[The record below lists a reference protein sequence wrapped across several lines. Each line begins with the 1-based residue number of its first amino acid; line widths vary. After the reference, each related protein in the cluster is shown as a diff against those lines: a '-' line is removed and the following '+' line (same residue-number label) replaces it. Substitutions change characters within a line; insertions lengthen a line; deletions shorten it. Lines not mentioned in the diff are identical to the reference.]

1 MEMNIKEAKEFLE
14 RKINKKDSA
23 WEVRIYGELLEV
35 LQHEE
40 KFEKMW
46 KEFKKWI
53 GTQSLQNKELHKY
66 WAKVSKGVN
75 NGKSTYKIK
84 KN

>member
-23 WEVRIYGELLEV
+23 WEVRVYGELLEV
-35 LQHEE
+35 IQYEE

-46 KEFKKWI
+46 KELRNEDVKNIWQMEAIEKKYFP
-53 GTQSLQNKELHKY
+53 KEK
-66 WAKVSKGVN
+66 
-75 NGKSTYKIK
+75 
-84 KN
+84 